1 MGILVIERERVK
13 VLRERVN
20 VEEFKK
26 IIIVYNSKAGCHQ
39 FFGDMQQRIGEVT
52 TSLRHILGV
61 KIVKEV
67 SLTTFEQIQV
77 VGRQIC
83 EEKVDWVVVA
93 GGDGTLRALVET
105 FVENNYWPYVSIF
118 PAGTVNLVAKEL
130 LQNADPQRWLRR
142 TLKGIITPIW
152 LGKAND
158 RIFLTVAGIGV
169 DSLVVHGVTE
179 KEKKYLSK
187 FAYVRQGSE
196 LVRKE
201 LLMRNWQYK
210 FQVMIDNDGKWRDA
224 SSVIVAKSR
233 YYAGRFSLVD
243 GGSLSAPTLHVCMF
257 TGSKRADFLRYA
269 ALLATD
275 LLSLDKTVEIIPAKS
290 VKIRSNVDNFVAELD
305 GDSLVSSPLDINLLE
320 RPLNFIS

>member
-1 MGILVIERERVK
+1 M
-13 VLRERVN
+13 LRERIN
-20 VEEFKK
+20 VQEFKS
-26 IIIVYNSKAGCHQ
+26 IMIVYNSKAGCHQ
-39 FFGDMQQRIGEVT
+39 FFGDMQQRISEV
-52 TSLRHILGV
+52 SLTLRQLLGA

-67 SLTTFEQIQV
+67 SLSTFVQIQA
-77 VGRQIC
+77 VGKRIC
-83 EEKVDWVVVA
+83 EERVDWVVVA
-93 GGDGTLRALVET
+93 GGDGTLRALVEV

-130 LQNADPQRWLRR
+130 LQTSDPEKWLKR
-142 TLKGIITPIW
+142 TLKGIVTPIW

-169 DSLVVHGVTE
+169 DSLVVHGVTD

-201 LLMRNWQYK
+201 LFMRNWQYK
-210 FQVMIDNDGKWRDA
+210 FQVMINGDGVWRDA

-243 GGSLSAPTLHVCMF
+243 HGSLSAPTLHVCMF

-275 LLSLDKTVEIIPAKS
+275 LLSLDKTVEIIPATS
-290 VKIRSNVDNFVAELD
+290 VVIRSNVDAFVAELD
-305 GDSLVSSPLDINLLE
+305 GDSLVSSPLDISLID

>member
-1 MGILVIERERVK
+1 M
-13 VLRERVN
+13 LRERIKVQ
-20 VEEFKK
+20 EFKS
-26 IIIVYNSKAGCHQ
+26 IMIVYNSKAGCHQ
-39 FFGDMQQRIGEVT
+39 FFGDMQQRISEV
-52 TSLRHILGV
+52 SLTLRQLLGV

-67 SLTTFEQIQV
+67 SLSTFVQIQA
-77 VGRQIC
+77 VGKRIC
-83 EEKVDWVVVA
+83 EERVEWVVVA
-93 GGDGTLRALVET
+93 GGDGTLRALVEV

-130 LQNADPQRWLRR
+130 LQTSDPEKWLKR
-142 TLKGIITPIW
+142 TLKGIVTPIW

-169 DSLVVHGVTE
+169 DSLVVHGVTD

-201 LLMRNWQYK
+201 LFMRNWQYK
-210 FQVMIDNDGKWRDA
+210 FQVMINGDGVWRDA

-243 GGSLSAPTLHVCMF
+243 HGSLSAPTLHVCMF

-275 LLSLDKTVEIIPAKS
+275 LLSLDKTVEIIPATS
-290 VKIRSNVDNFVAELD
+290 VVIRSNVDAFVAELD
-305 GDSLVSSPLDINLLE
+305 GDSLVSSPLDISLID

>member
-1 MGILVIERERVK
+1 M
-13 VLRERVN
+13 LRERIN
-20 VEEFKK
+20 VQEFKS
-26 IIIVYNSKAGCHQ
+26 IMIVYNSKAGCHQ
-39 FFGDMQQRIGEVT
+39 FFGDMQQRISEV
-52 TSLRHILGV
+52 SLTLRQLLGA

-67 SLTTFEQIQV
+67 SLSTFVQIQA
-77 VGRQIC
+77 VGKRIC
-83 EEKVDWVVVA
+83 EERVDWVVVA
-93 GGDGTLRALVET
+93 GGDGTLRALVEV

-130 LQNADPQRWLRR
+130 LQTSDPEKWLKR
-142 TLKGIITPIW
+142 TLKGIVTPIW

-169 DSLVVHGVTE
+169 DSLVVHGVTD

-201 LLMRNWQYK
+201 LFMRNWQYK
-210 FQVMIDNDGKWRDA
+210 FQVMINGDGLWRDA

-243 GGSLSAPTLHVCMF
+243 HGSLSAPTLHVCMF

-275 LLSLDKTVEIIPAKS
+275 LLSLDKTVEIIPATS
-290 VKIRSNVDNFVAELD
+290 VVIRSNVDAFVAELD
-305 GDSLVSSPLDINLLE
+305 GDSLVSSPLDISLID

>member
-1 MGILVIERERVK
+1 M
-13 VLRERVN
+13 LRERIN
-20 VEEFKK
+20 VQEFKS
-26 IIIVYNSKAGCHQ
+26 IMIVYNSKAGCHQ
-39 FFGDMQQRIGEVT
+39 FFGDMQQRISEVSIT
-52 TSLRHILGV
+52 LRQLLGA

-67 SLTTFEQIQV
+67 SLSTFVQIQA
-77 VGRQIC
+77 VGKRIC
-83 EEKVDWVVVA
+83 EERVDWVVVA
-93 GGDGTLRALVET
+93 GGDGTLRALVEV

-130 LQNADPQRWLRR
+130 LQTSDPEKWLKR
-142 TLKGIITPIW
+142 TLKGIVTPIW

-169 DSLVVHGVTE
+169 DSLVVHGVTD

-201 LLMRNWQYK
+201 LFMRNWQYK
-210 FQVMIDNDGKWRDA
+210 FQVMINGDGVWRDA

-243 GGSLSAPTLHVCMF
+243 HGSLSAPTLHVCMF

-275 LLSLDKTVEIIPAKS
+275 LLSLDKTVEIIPATS
-290 VKIRSNVDNFVAELD
+290 VVIRSNVDAFVAELD
-305 GDSLVSSPLDINLLE
+305 GDSLVSSPLDISLID

>member
-1 MGILVIERERVK
+1 M
-13 VLRERVN
+13 
-20 VEEFKK
+20 
-26 IIIVYNSKAGCHQ
+26 IVYNSKAGCHQ
-39 FFGDMQQRIGEVT
+39 FFGDMQQRISEV
-52 TSLRHILGV
+52 SLTLRQLLGA

-67 SLTTFEQIQV
+67 SLSTFVQIQA
-77 VGRQIC
+77 VGKRIC
-83 EEKVDWVVVA
+83 EERVDWVIVA
-93 GGDGTLRALVET
+93 GGDGTLRALVEV

-130 LQNADPQRWLRR
+130 LQTSDPEKWLKR
-142 TLKGIITPIW
+142 TLKGIVTPIW

-169 DSLVVHGVTE
+169 DSLVVHGVTD

-201 LLMRNWQYK
+201 LFMRNWQYK
-210 FQVMIDNDGKWRDA
+210 FQVMINGDGVWRDA

-243 GGSLSAPTLHVCMF
+243 HGSLSAPTLHVCMF

-275 LLSLDKTVEIIPAKS
+275 LLSLDKTVEIIPATS
-290 VKIRSNVDNFVAELD
+290 VVIRSNVDAFVAELD
-305 GDSLVSSPLDINLLE
+305 GDSLVSSPLDISLID

>member
-1 MGILVIERERVK
+1 M
-13 VLRERVN
+13 LRERIN
-20 VEEFKK
+20 VQEFKS
-26 IIIVYNSKAGCHQ
+26 IMIVYNSKAGCHQ
-39 FFGDMQQRIGEVT
+39 FFGDMQQRISEV
-52 TSLRHILGV
+52 SLTLRQLLGA

-67 SLTTFEQIQV
+67 SLSTFVQIQA
-77 VGRQIC
+77 VGKRIC
-83 EEKVDWVVVA
+83 EERVDWVVVA
-93 GGDGTLRALVET
+93 GGDGTLRALVEV

-130 LQNADPQRWLRR
+130 LQTSDPEKWLKR
-142 TLKGIITPIW
+142 TLKGIVTPIW

-169 DSLVVHGVTE
+169 DSLVVHGVTD

-201 LLMRNWQYK
+201 LFMRNWQYK
-210 FQVMIDNDGKWRDA
+210 FQVMINGDCVWRDA

-243 GGSLSAPTLHVCMF
+243 HGSLSAPTLHVCMF

-275 LLSLDKTVEIIPAKS
+275 LLSLDKTVEIIPATS
-290 VKIRSNVDNFVAELD
+290 VVIRSNVDAFVAELD
-305 GDSLVSSPLDINLLE
+305 GDSLVSSPLDISLID

>member
-1 MGILVIERERVK
+1 M
-13 VLRERVN
+13 LRERIN
-20 VEEFKK
+20 VQEFKS
-26 IIIVYNSKAGCHQ
+26 IMIVYNSKAGCHQ
-39 FFGDMQQRIGEVT
+39 FFGDMQQRISEVSIT
-52 TSLRHILGV
+52 LRQLLGA

-67 SLTTFEQIQV
+67 SLSTFVQIQA
-77 VGRQIC
+77 VGKRIC
-83 EEKVDWVVVA
+83 EERVDWVVVA
-93 GGDGTLRALVET
+93 GGDGTLRALVEV

-130 LQNADPQRWLRR
+130 LQTSDPEKWLKR
-142 TLKGIITPIW
+142 TLKGIVTPIW

-169 DSLVVHGVTE
+169 DSLVVHGVTD

-201 LLMRNWQYK
+201 LFMRNWQYK
-210 FQVMIDNDGKWRDA
+210 FQVMINGDGLWRDA

-243 GGSLSAPTLHVCMF
+243 HGSLSAPTLHVCMF

-275 LLSLDKTVEIIPAKS
+275 LLSLDKTVEIIPATS
-290 VKIRSNVDNFVAELD
+290 VVIRSNVDAFVAELD
-305 GDSLVSSPLDINLLE
+305 GDSLVSSPLDISLID

>member
-1 MGILVIERERVK
+1 M
-13 VLRERVN
+13 LRERIKVQ
-20 VEEFKK
+20 EFKS
-26 IIIVYNSKAGCHQ
+26 IMIVYNSKAGCHQ
-39 FFGDMQQRIGEVT
+39 FFGDMQQRISEV
-52 TSLRHILGV
+52 SLTLRQLLGV

-67 SLTTFEQIQV
+67 SLSTFEQIQA
-77 VGRQIC
+77 VGKRIC
-83 EEKVDWVVVA
+83 EERVEWVVVA
-93 GGDGTLRALVET
+93 GGDGTLRALVEV

-130 LQNADPQRWLRR
+130 LQTSDPEKWLKR
-142 TLKGIITPIW
+142 TLKGIVTPIW

-169 DSLVVHGVTE
+169 DSLVVHGVTD

-201 LLMRNWQYK
+201 LFMRNWQYK
-210 FQVMIDNDGKWRDA
+210 FQVMINGDGLWRDA

-243 GGSLSAPTLHVCMF
+243 HGSLSAPTLHVCMF

-275 LLSLDKTVEIIPAKS
+275 LLSLDKTVEIIPATS
-290 VKIRSNVDNFVAELD
+290 VIIRSNVDDFVAELD
-305 GDSLVSSPLDINLLE
+305 GDSLVSSPLDISLID

>member
-1 MGILVIERERVK
+1 M
-13 VLRERVN
+13 LRERIN
-20 VEEFKK
+20 VQEFKS
-26 IIIVYNSKAGCHQ
+26 IMIVYNSKAGCHQ
-39 FFGDMQQRIGEVT
+39 FFGDMQQRISEV
-52 TSLRHILGV
+52 SLTLRQLFGV

-67 SLTTFEQIQV
+67 SLSTFEQIQA
-77 VGRQIC
+77 VGKRIC
-83 EEKVDWVVVA
+83 EERVEWVVVA
-93 GGDGTLRALVET
+93 GGDGTLRALVEV

-130 LQNADPQRWLRR
+130 LQTSDPEKWLKR
-142 TLKGIITPIW
+142 TLKGIVTPIW

-169 DSLVVHGVTE
+169 DSLVVHGVTD

-201 LLMRNWQYK
+201 LFMRNWQYK
-210 FQVMIDNDGKWRDA
+210 FQVMINGDGVWRDA

-243 GGSLSAPTLHVCMF
+243 HGSLSAPTLHVCMF

-275 LLSLDKTVEIIPAKS
+275 LLSLDKTVEIIPATS
-290 VKIRSNVDNFVAELD
+290 VVIRSNVDAFVAELD
-305 GDSLVSSPLDINLLE
+305 GDSLVSSPLDISLIN

>member
-1 MGILVIERERVK
+1 M
-13 VLRERVN
+13 
-20 VEEFKK
+20 
-26 IIIVYNSKAGCHQ
+26 
-39 FFGDMQQRIGEVT
+39 
-52 TSLRHILGV
+52 
-61 KIVKEV
+61 
-67 SLTTFEQIQV
+67 
-77 VGRQIC
+77 
-83 EEKVDWVVVA
+83 
-93 GGDGTLRALVET
+93 
-105 FVENNYWPYVSIF
+105 SIF

-130 LQNADPQRWLRR
+130 LQTSDPEKWLKR
-142 TLKGIITPIW
+142 TLKGIVTPIW

-169 DSLVVHGVTE
+169 DSLVVHGVTD

-201 LLMRNWQYK
+201 LFMRNWQYK
-210 FQVMIDNDGKWRDA
+210 FQVMINGDGVWRDA

-243 GGSLSAPTLHVCMF
+243 HGSLSAPTLHVCMF

-275 LLSLDKTVEIIPAKS
+275 LLSLDKTVEIIPATS
-290 VKIRSNVDNFVAELD
+290 VVIRSNVDAFVAELD
-305 GDSLVSSPLDINLLE
+305 GDSLVSSPLDISLID